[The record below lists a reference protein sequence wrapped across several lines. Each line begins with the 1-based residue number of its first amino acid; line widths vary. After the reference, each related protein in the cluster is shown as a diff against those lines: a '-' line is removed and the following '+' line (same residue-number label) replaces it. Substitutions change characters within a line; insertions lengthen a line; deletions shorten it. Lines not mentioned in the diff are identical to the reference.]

1 MTERKKEK
9 KLRKLDISWPT
20 LSVCIYGDK
29 WLRMSISTKVN
40 IFLYGDAK
48 LNLHSNMELF
58 KAIHNYIS
66 LTNRF
71 DP

>member
-9 KLRKLDISWPT
+9 KLRKLDINWPT

-48 LNLHSNMELF
+48 LNLHSNPQSINQWSLF
-58 KAIHNYIS
+58 KH
-66 LTNRF
+66 
-71 DP
+71 DKV